1 MEQLG
6 YTNPV
11 DYSLYWLLQGKD
23 FGSGLRI
30 VDSDVDTL
38 HMIAVVP
45 KFQYFQLF
53 VDHKKLNTGTAAS
66 IDDVVIVSSPMS
78 EKNKGK
84 AAADCTN
91 ASKQQQHAGHETRR
105 SRRKLSIEEEDTN
118 TWKWF
123 LGTVKDDLGVETT
136 RPWTFISD
144 RRKVICNLDV
154 LYSFS
159 SVELSLCIV

>member
-11 DYSLYWLLQGKD
+11 DYSLYWLLPGKD

-53 VDHKKLNTGTAAS
+53 VDHKKILAQLQVLMMLSYVDLLN
-66 IDDVVIVSSPMS
+66 
-78 EKNKGK
+78 
-84 AAADCTN
+84 
-91 ASKQQQHAGHETRR
+91 
-105 SRRKLSIEEEDTN
+105 
-118 TWKWF
+118 W
-123 LGTVKDDLGVETT
+123 
-136 RPWTFISD
+136 
-144 RRKVICNLDV
+144 
-154 LYSFS
+154 
-159 SVELSLCIV
+159 